1 MITLHINNYMTRTT
15 TFQDLLNKLTEASH
29 TNRDKGTKFE
39 RLIANYLMTDP
50 QYADRLADV

>member
-1 MITLHINNYMTRTT
+1 MTRTT